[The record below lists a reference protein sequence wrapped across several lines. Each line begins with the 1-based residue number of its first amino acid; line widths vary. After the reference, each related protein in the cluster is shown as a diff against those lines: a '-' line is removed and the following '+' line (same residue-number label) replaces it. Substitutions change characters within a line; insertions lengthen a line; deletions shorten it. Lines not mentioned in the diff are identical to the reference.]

1 MACVPVLVL
10 DDAHIS
16 GGILGEKGVVGEDG
30 GEEKKTSRGD
40 KMPGVLR
47 CLPIMET
54 PIAGLRGVLSASLS
68 SLCVRMVRFGTCLEV
83 LAWPA
88 PRLSPNCPRLCLS
101 GDAKI

>member
-1 MACVPVLVL
+1 MIGMACVPILVL

-47 CLPIMET
+47 CLPIIET
-54 PIAGLRGVLSASLS
+54 PMAGCGMER
-68 SLCVRMVRFGTCLEV
+68 EV
-83 LAWPA
+83 LQ
-88 PRLSPNCPRLCLS
+88 SHT
-101 GDAKI
+101 